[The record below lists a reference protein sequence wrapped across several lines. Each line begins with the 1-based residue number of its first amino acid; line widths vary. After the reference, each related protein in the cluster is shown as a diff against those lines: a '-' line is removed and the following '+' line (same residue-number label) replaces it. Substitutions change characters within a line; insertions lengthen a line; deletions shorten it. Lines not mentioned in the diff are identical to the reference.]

1 MGTTY
6 MIKYSRSLLS
16 TGQIQK
22 DINDILDIINN
33 QMSTYQADSEISIF
47 NRMNAYLPFEI
58 SSNFYYVLE
67 KSNYYYNLSE
77 GIFDVTINQLS
88 SLWGFDKK
96 KPFKPSDNQIKN
108 PLELIGFNKIQLLKN
123 NTILKTDN
131 QIQLTLNAIAKGYA
145 LDEISNYLDNNNIEN
160 YMIEIGGEVKVKG
173 NSVNGKKWIIGLS
186 GFNNDI
192 DSIVKS
198 ISITDAAV
206 ATSGDYRNF
215 IIYDDLLYSHIIN
228 PSTGYP
234 ADNKVVSATV
244 IANYCIDADALAT
257 ILSIMSI
264 EKSLELINSLNNT
277 ECLIVE
283 RDEESFNY
291 YYSKNMKKYIN

>member
-108 PLELIGFNKIQLLKN
+108 PLELIGFNKIQLLQN